1 DSEDSDDERRATPS
15 TTQLRKS
22 APNKATF
29 AGRASS
35 SASAQSKVGKKTPS
49 LKGTVLKTPKITT
62 AFSPSSSRTTLM
74 GPPPPPPP
82 SSQQIRAP
90 QNSDD
95 SNTDT
100 INGIGSTVEHPIDFT
115 DGEDSQTT
123 ASSSSS
129 HMRKDG
135 TPAAALD
142 AAVNVW
148 RRAHKDADDKR
159 KAAEEGKEWIPSG
172 PGKPASTVY
181 VNYHMPKIGQ
191 NKDGTTCIIFPCK
204 CCQPPVDVI
213 RPCSQSSTSN
223 LLTHMTR
230 SERRR
235 SLSTVPGLFAKQSA
249 TAANDSILLTPS
261 MTRQLSVAWVSRS
274 GRPLSIVEDE
284 GFLAFLTEGQQKLM
298 PSRHTVSRDINRV
311 FKGMTDAISA
321 QLSKVKG
328 CFHLAID
335 VWTSANGYAF
345 LGLIVCYQD
354 SGCAVRRLL
363 EMIPFLDQHDGVH
376 LADATHDILKKY
388 GIADR
393 LWNIVSDN
401 ASENTTMMRLLSA
414 KGGLPRFKMDGE
426 VNCRVRCSAHVL
438 NLISKA
444 VLKAFTAHTAKKKT
458 GTKTAQETYDGKDV
472 GGSQSKDDEAAIE
485 DDDVEEGDD
494 WDVDAEDDFGDL
506 DEPTDDEDA
515 DAVVDSDELD
525 NTRQPIEEE
534 DDLDIS
540 TALHPEVVVVQE
552 DDEAINSILQEQ
564 DSSKRSPRV
573 QKELDTRN
581 KQIGLGLRKL
591 AWLASQLRYSPTK
604 RRKFQADCVRMSSP
618 RPHTLLRD
626 VATRWDST
634 HNMLGRGLDL
644 WDGIIAFTERAD
656 SPVPKDKRL
665 KRSDEA
671 DLRKIFELLKP
682 LANATLKFSSKLSPT
697 ISEVIGLF
705 EDIDYHF
712 SALQTSEEDLV
723 WQEAATRGQLV
734 NAKYYGLTEQADVYV
749 LAICE

>member
-172 PGKPASTVY
+172 P
-181 VNYHMPKIGQ
+181 
-191 NKDGTTCIIFPCK
+191 
-204 CCQPPVDVI
+204 
-213 RPCSQSSTSN
+213 
-223 LLTHMTR
+223 
-230 SERRR
+230 
-235 SLSTVPGLFAKQSA
+235 
-249 TAANDSILLTPS
+249 
-261 MTRQLSVAWVSRS
+261 
-274 GRPLSIVEDE
+274 
-284 GFLAFLTEGQQKLM
+284 
-298 PSRHTVSRDINRV
+298 
-311 FKGMTDAISA
+311 A

-723 WQEAATRGQLV
+723 WQEAVTRGQLV

-749 LAICE
+749 LAI